1 MKQHILSKLFVIVL
15 AALVTLA
22 SCSKGFQEINTSP
35 DAVSTPTLAYVL
47 PDLELTILDY
57 TYYCNV
63 TVVGQVMN
71 QLSSYGANFST
82 LTIGS
87 NPEYHFTYQYPGP
100 IKNIVDFINQTKGQ
114 PKLVNSY
121 NIGRI
126 LRVYALHSITD
137 LYGDVPYFDAGEGYL
152 KGDLQPAY
160 DPQSKIYADMFNE
173 LQDAATRLDAAQ
185 PLPVNDIVYKGNLTS
200 WKRFAYSLMLR
211 LALRI
216 RKADPT
222 NSAKWAN
229 LAYTSGLM
237 QSNADNFVVS
247 YKPNTYYAVISNGQC
262 TPMVYYNT
270 WKLAEPFVAY
280 LRNNH
285 DPRIYIYSALPN
297 GDTVAAH
304 QLGLPPNTPSN
315 QVPLPIT
322 NYSVSPAS
330 TFGQYSAP
338 FVHLSYAQVQLMLSE
353 FALKG
358 DITGVG
364 MADAVTLYN
373 NGVTAAMNEL
383 SIYGGSYK
391 ITNNDISTYLQAHP
405 FNTTNMDSALS
416 QINTQYWV
424 ETHYNFYEQF
434 ANWRRSGYPL
444 LDQSRY
450 TIPRRLQYPVQELN
464 INNANVQTAIKDQGP
479 DLTTTRV
486 WWDK

>member
-1 MKQHILSKLFVIVL
+1 MKQHILAKLFVIVL
-15 AALVTLA
+15 PTALFLA
-22 SCSKGFQEINTSP
+22 SCSKGFQDINTSP
-35 DAVSTPTLAYVL
+35 DAVLTPTLSYVL

-63 TVVGQVMN
+63 TVVGQIMN

-100 IKNIVDFINQTKGQ
+100 IKNIVDFISKTKDQ

-152 KGDLQPAY
+152 TGNLQPAY

-173 LQDAATRLDAAQ
+173 LQDAAAKLDATQ
-185 PLPVNDIVYKGNLTS
+185 PLPANDIVYQGNITS

-216 RKADPT
+216 QKVDPT

-247 YKPNTYYAVISNGQC
+247 YKPNTYYAIISNGQC
-262 TPMVYYNT
+262 TPMVYYTT

-280 LRNNH
+280 LRDNH

-315 QVPLPIT
+315 QVPLPLT
-322 NYSVSPAS
+322 SYSVSPAS

-358 DITGVG
+358 VITGLG
-364 MADAVTLYN
+364 TADAATLYN

-391 ITNNDISTYLQAHP
+391 ITNNDISNYLLTHP
-405 FNTTNMDSALS
+405 FNTIDTDSALN

-444 LDQSRY
+444 LGQSSY
-450 TIPRRLQYPVQELN
+450 TIPRRLQYPVQEVN

-479 DLTTTRV
+479 DVITTHV

>member
-1 MKQHILSKLFVIVL
+1 
-15 AALVTLA
+15 
-22 SCSKGFQEINTSP
+22 
-35 DAVSTPTLAYVL
+35 
-47 PDLELTILDY
+47 
-57 TYYCNV
+57 
-63 TVVGQVMN
+63 
-71 QLSSYGANFST
+71 
-82 LTIGS
+82 
-87 NPEYHFTYQYPGP
+87 
-100 IKNIVDFINQTKGQ
+100 
-114 PKLVNSY
+114 
-121 NIGRI
+121 
-126 LRVYALHSITD
+126 
-137 LYGDVPYFDAGEGYL
+137 
-152 KGDLQPAY
+152 
-160 DPQSKIYADMFNE
+160 MFNE
-173 LQDAATRLDAAQ
+173 LQDAAAKLDATQ
-185 PLPVNDIVYKGNLTS
+185 PLPANDIVYQGNITS

-216 RKADPT
+216 QKVDPT

-247 YKPNTYYAVISNGQC
+247 YKPNTYYAIISNGQC
-262 TPMVYYNT
+262 TPMVYYTT

-280 LRNNH
+280 LRDNH

-315 QVPLPIT
+315 QVLLPLT
-322 NYSVSPAS
+322 SYSVSPAS

-358 DITGVG
+358 VITGLG
-364 MADAVTLYN
+364 TADAATLYN

-391 ITNNDISTYLQAHP
+391 ITNNDISNYLLTHP
-405 FNTTNMDSALS
+405 FNTIDTDSALN

-444 LDQSRY
+444 LDQSSY
-450 TIPRRLQYPVQELN
+450 TIPRRLQYPVQEVN

-479 DLTTTRV
+479 DVITTHV